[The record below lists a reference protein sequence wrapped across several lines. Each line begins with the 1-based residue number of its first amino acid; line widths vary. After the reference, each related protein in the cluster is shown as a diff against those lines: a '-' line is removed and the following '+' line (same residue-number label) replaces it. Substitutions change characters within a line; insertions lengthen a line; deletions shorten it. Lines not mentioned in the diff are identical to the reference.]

1 MKQYKS
7 EIIEKYR
14 KKFIKEIFLER
25 RKRLVETG
33 DTRYLLEPNVKNG
46 KGGIRDLQ
54 TLDWIGKF
62 VYKITKLKDLISYKV
77 LDKNSVESFLKA
89 KKFFWTVRS
98 YLHIFS
104 ERPNEQLNFEYQSLI
119 AKKIGYKK
127 TKALL
132 HVEKFMTVSYTH
144 LTLPTKRIV

>member
-1 MKQYKS
+1 MYWKRYKC
-7 EIIEKYR
+7 EIIEKCG

-62 VYKITKLKDLISYKV
+62 VYKITKLKDSINKWPLSSIVGFSK
-77 LDKNSVESFLKA
+77 LEILPSSKPSIINSSGLVKA
-89 KKFFWTVRS
+89 SNVPLYF
-98 YLHIFS
+98 
-104 ERPNEQLNFEYQSLI
+104 
-119 AKKIGYKK
+119 
-127 TKALL
+127 
-132 HVEKFMTVSYTH
+132 
-144 LTLPTKRIV
+144 